1 MEQRGRTMAGFV
13 EMLSETSILFL
24 TGEKESIIRELC
36 NAISRGWPSVPAEQL
51 ESLVFKRESTLTT
64 RLSPVLALP
73 HAVIPGETENRIAVA
88 VVPDGVDWD
97 NDKEHPVRLVVLLAG
112 GHEEHLAVL
121 SELARVLK
129 DEELLLKLAATVSP
143 GQFITVFRQHEARLA
158 APFVYGSRDLS
169 AAIFEEAL
177 RLRNSIG
184 KARII
189 LHADA
194 IEDGEYVRRLVK
206 GHDVLVVTGGGSRFS
221 DAFIEEH
228 KLAVM
233 PFKGLRR
240 STHVRFTL
248 LYLLG
253 RGVLSREDLVVN
265 VYGKPG
271 SGFLDSIR
279 LSHLDRELDLPF
291 QTGSDGFPA
300 DLELSTFARVLQLS
314 TQLATEGREGKPVG
328 TLFVIGDSAGVSPY
342 TRQMIINPFYGY
354 SDVEKNILDPGIEET
369 VKEYSR
375 IDGAFI
381 IRGDGTIDSAGTFLS
396 GQPTADEMQS
406 GLGARHAAAQGITA
420 VSKAIAVAISESTRK
435 ITVFQSGRKVM
446 EL

>member
-1 MEQRGRTMAGFV
+1 MAGFG
-13 EMLSETSILFL
+13 EMLSEHSILFSK
-24 TGEKESIIRELC
+24 GEKESIIRDLC
-36 NAISRGWPSVPAEQL
+36 EAVAGDWPSVGAGL
-51 ESLVFKRESTLTT
+51 IESLVLKRESTLST
-64 RLSPVLALP
+64 RLTPLLAVP

-88 VVPDGVDWD
+88 VVPEGVDWD

-112 GHEEHLAVL
+112 GHEDHLALL
-121 SELARVLK
+121 SELARALK
-129 DEELLLKLAATVSP
+129 DEDLLRQLAGTENPRQFVS
-143 GQFITVFRQHEARLA
+143 VFREHEARLS
-158 APFVYGSRDLS
+158 APFVHGSRDLS
-169 AAIFEEAL
+169 AALFKEAL
-177 RLRNSIG
+177 RLRDSI
-184 KARII
+184 ASSRLI

-194 IEDGEYVRRLVK
+194 IQDGDYIRRLVE
-206 GHDVLVVTGGGSRFS
+206 GHDLLVVTGSGSRFS
-221 DAFIEEH
+221 EAFIEEY
-228 KLAVM
+228 KPVIM

-253 RGVLSREDLVVN
+253 RGVLSRDDLVVN
-265 VYGKPG
+265 IFGKPG

-291 QTGSDGFPA
+291 QTGSGGFPA
-300 DLELSTFARVLQLS
+300 DLELSTFARVLQLA

-328 TLFVIGDSAGVSPY
+328 TLFVIGDSSGVAPY

-354 SDVEKNILDPGIEET
+354 SDEEKNILDPGIEET
-369 VKEYSR
+369 IKEYSR

-396 GQPTADEMQS
+396 GQPGADEMQS

-435 ITVFQSGRKVM
+435 ITVFQSGRRVM